1 MMDYDNNFYDLDN
14 VPMYRDGI
22 LYINKNE
29 VKTPLYIIQLVRLH
43 GSSWAFVYD
52 VDAKN
57 ARKGVPRK
65 RRHAEQHISV
75 KVVSNSEL
83 GNYINRDST
92 KEVTNVMVEDTYKY
106 QALVIGGV
114 SSISDKEGDGF
125 YDRDQ
130 DGNPVDIFIGIND
143 IEWSNEMTYD
153 SDDLV
158 KELLRST
165 EEELLS
171 GIDGQG
177 Y

>member
-1 MMDYDNNFYDLDN
+1 MDYGNDFYDLNN
-14 VPMYRDGI
+14 VPMYRDGV
-22 LYINKNE
+22 LYITKNNK
-29 VKTPLYIIQLVRLH
+29 KIPLYIVQLVRLH
-43 GSSWAFVYD
+43 GSSWSFVYD
-52 VDAKN
+52 VDAKS
-57 ARKGVPRK
+57 ARKGIPKK
-65 RRHAEQHISV
+65 RMHSEKHIEV
-75 KVVSNSEL
+75 KVLANSEL
-83 GNYINRDST
+83 GDYINKDST

-106 QALVIGGV
+106 QSLVIGGV
-114 SSISDKEGDGF
+114 SSISGKEGDGF
-125 YDRDQ
+125 YDRDN
-130 DGNPVDIFIGIND
+130 DGNPVDIFIGVND